1 MKSTISSKGQIT
13 VPKGVRERYA
23 LLPGTE
29 VEFELRDD
37 GALLR
42 KRRGDRHP
50 IWDAIGSLKDSWR
63 WPKGVAHT
71 VDAYIDYVRGGSYE
85 ELSGKKP
92 RRRRPK

>member
-42 KRRGDRHP
+42 KRRGERHP

>member
-42 KRRGDRHP
+42 KRRGESHP

-63 WPKGVAHT
+63 WPKGISHT

-85 ELSGKKP
+85 KLSGKKTG
-92 RRRRPK
+92 RRRRK

>member
-1 MKSTISSKGQIT
+1 MKSTISAKGQIT

-42 KRRGDRHP
+42 KRRGGRHP

-63 WPKGVAHT
+63 WPKGIPHT

-85 ELSGKKP
+85 KLSGKKTG
-92 RRRRPK
+92 RRHRK